1 LQQKFQDIQVDTKD
15 VHYVLHIFLRLTPD
29 VLAVKQS

>member
-1 LQQKFQDIQVDTKD
+1 VDIKD